1 MKNNY
6 KRHIAVGQA
15 ILAAA
20 LFGMSAPFSK
30 LILKEIPPLLL
41 SSLLYLGAGIGML
54 SIDIVRRVADVE
66 RHEAR
71 LQKQEM
77 TYVVLMVLLDI
88 AAPILLMLGLTK
100 TTSATASLL
109 SNFEIVTTSIIAL
122 VVFKE
127 AVGKR
132 LWISITLITL
142 SSILLSVEDF
152 GSFSFSL
159 GSVLVLLACLSWGLE
174 NNCTR
179 KLSLKDP
186 LQVVIIKGFGSG
198 IGSLIIAILAKEV
211 LWNTR
216 YILLALLLGFFAYG
230 LSIFFY
236 VTAQRELGAARTS
249 TYYAVAPF
257 IGVGISFIAFSEPIT
272 SSFALA
278 AIVMVIGTYFAVVEK
293 HSHNHVH
300 KPMEHEHRHN
310 HSDGHHNHTH
320 PFVVIGE
327 HSHPHEHEELVHAHE
342 HTPDIHHSHEHFP
355 HSQ

>member
-1 MKNNY
+1 MRNDY
-6 KRHIAVGQA
+6 KRYIAVLQA
-15 ILAAA
+15 VLAAA

-54 SIDIVRRVADVE
+54 AIDIVRKLADVK

-71 LQKQEM
+71 LVKQEM

-88 AAPILLMLGLTK
+88 AAPIFLMLGLTK
-100 TTSATASLL
+100 TTSSTASLL
-109 SNFEIVTTSIIAL
+109 SNFEIVATSIIAL

-127 AVGKR
+127 AIGKR
-132 LWISITLITL
+132 LWISITLIII
-142 SSILLSVEDF
+142 SSIILSIEDF
-152 GSFSFSL
+152 GNFSFSL
-159 GSVLVLLACLSWGLE
+159 GSVLVLLACVSWGIE

-198 IGSLIIAILAKEV
+198 IGALIIAVFAKEV

-257 IGVGISFIAFSEPIT
+257 IGVGISFFAFSEPVT
-272 SSFALA
+272 ASFVLA
-278 AIVMVIGTYFAVVEK
+278 AVVMVIGTYFAVAER
-293 HSHNHVH
+293 HSHNHTH
-300 KPMEHEHRHN
+300 KLMEHEHRHN
-310 HSDGHHNHTH
+310 HSDGHHNHSH
-320 PFVVIGE
+320 SYPFKGD
-327 HSHPHEHEELVHAHE
+327 HSHPHVHQEMVHAHE
-342 HTPDIHHSHEHFP
+342 HTPDIHHSHSH
-355 HSQ
+355 